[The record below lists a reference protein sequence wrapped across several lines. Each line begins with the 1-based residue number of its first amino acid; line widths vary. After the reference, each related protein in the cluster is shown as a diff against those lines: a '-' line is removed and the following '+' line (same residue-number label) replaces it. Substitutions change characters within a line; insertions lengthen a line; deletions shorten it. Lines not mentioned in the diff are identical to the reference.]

1 MSKAKANE
9 RREKL
14 DAMRR
19 EQQAA
24 DRKRNL
30 LFGGIGGV
38 LALAIIGG
46 SVFAVQ
52 RTEANK
58 PENKELASFG
68 VSAADAACTDVIED
82 KPKSEDINNH
92 VPPVDAQGNVTV
104 VSYETTPPSYGPHF
118 GAPAPFERE
127 FYTDRDRPAM
137 EELVHNLEHG
147 YVVVWYDP
155 SLPAEQID
163 DLRGVVANLR
173 ANQETQKIIASAWDP
188 AYGTFDDDAK
198 VAMSHW
204 GRENSAR
211 QLCGAVSGEVI
222 GAFANEHPPT
232 ESPEPFGA

>member
-1 MSKAKANE
+1 
-9 RREKL
+9 
-14 DAMRR
+14 MRR

-24 DRKRNL
+24 DRRRNL
-30 LFGGIGGV
+30 LFGGIGGA
-38 LALAIIGG
+38 LALVIIGG

-58 PENKELASFG
+58 PENKELSAFG
-68 VSAADAACTDVIED
+68 VSAADADCRDVIED

-92 VPPVDAQGNVTV
+92 VPPVDAEGKPTV
-104 VSYETTPPSYGPHF
+104 VSYETSPPSYGPHF

-127 FYTDRDRPAM
+127 FYTERDRPAM

-155 SLPAEQID
+155 ALPEDQIE
-163 DLRGVVANLR
+163 DLRGVVTNLR
-173 ANQETQKIIASAWDP
+173 SREETKKVIASAWDP
-188 AYGTFDDDAK
+188 EYGGFDDDAK

-211 QLCGAVSGEVI
+211 QFCGAVSGEAI
-222 GAFANEHPPT
+222 GDFAVGHPPT
-232 ESPEPFGA
+232 DSPEPFGA